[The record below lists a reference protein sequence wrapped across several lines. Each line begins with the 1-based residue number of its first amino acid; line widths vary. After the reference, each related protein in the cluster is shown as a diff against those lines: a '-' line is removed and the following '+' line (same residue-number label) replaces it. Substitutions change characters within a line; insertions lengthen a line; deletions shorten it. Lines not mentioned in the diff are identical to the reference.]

1 MLSSISTRDRLR
13 RSMST
18 RSMRR
23 TRAAREPVPV
33 DPEIAKAQAK
43 AAASRAMR
51 SNASSAESKSY
62 NRLGGPAQVAI
73 PRRRPRSSLQ
83 SAEEDASV
91 YSASIAT
98 PVRSRQSMERNGLN
112 RGSILE
118 ESTVLPPITE
128 LQGLDGRDSSLP
140 SSYRRLRKA
149 RSMFSTRARSSHVPY
164 LPPPISPRNAC
175 ELDRTPE
182 IELPRTLRPAISF
195 VGGRHRGSQVIRHA
209 KSHDAAIHIA
219 RNQFMEEAES
229 SPSQV
234 RHSSFFNRHRREHR
248 PFRKTFRVTS
258 DTGPTSGSS
267 PGRASRWT
275 SRSRSRHFSSSIK
288 NRFRRVFGF
297 SKPAEQQSEFSLG
310 VETSPIAVSEAT
322 VENHSAGRKLGA
334 GIDMG
339 QSEMSSPLPVES
351 PGGDS
356 LCTSKSRVTSWAD
369 SSVANTV
376 MTRKTRH
383 RQSLSLIEEHGDLNK
398 LLPQVPAD
406 HSYRQCPVGE
416 GSINDL
422 YSGMNADSIEAW
434 ADSNDLYSALMQ
446 QIRQQAAHTPDED
459 IVFGTV
465 PEHHAIPKRTS
476 PVYSHHNRRTI
487 RHIPSRDSSTA
498 GSFATARVGT
508 SKSPQRRQPV
518 PLGYSSGTIRKL
530 IYGQEDPS
538 PLHAFSGPK
547 STRSPDATGEE
558 SDEDTES
565 VVISRFEAMRTG
577 TESPSVYSRTTSGN
591 TPAKGSSGCLDSI
604 IQSETGT
611 ATIFA
616 SHRAIYNSP
625 TRTDGS
631 IPSSTRAHASADWQ
645 KWMDSQI
652 ERIEQASPTRE
663 HRRENAQFADDNDD
677 IFMGILNRGPAPG
690 SETAVEPYVPE
701 NAGYNDPMPQ
711 PEPKPLA
718 QNNFSRPFSRSSSVR
733 TILPSQKISPLE
745 RMHNLPDPLGAEEIT
760 DHTGLGASSTSARAP
775 SNQMQSPIR
784 SRSSNLRPQPESPTP
799 DQDGPESQKRMW
811 AREQSRRYSAR
822 RPMVNGKP
830 NQSRSMRSLR
840 HSRAMNN
847 ENTRRQEHHDNLMD
861 DYHKL
866 QDTHS
871 TISSKRMVE
880 MFLDSRRRKMGRE
893 VSGSTAAGEAFI

>member
-1 MLSSISTRDRLR
+1 MFSSISTRDRLR

-23 TRAAREPVPV
+23 TRPAREPEPV

-51 SNASSAESKSY
+51 SNASSTESKAY
-62 NRLGGPAQVAI
+62 ERLGGPAQIAI
-73 PRRRPRSSLQ
+73 PRRRPGSSLQ
-83 SAEEDASV
+83 SAEENASV
-91 YSASIAT
+91 YSASIAPPVT
-98 PVRSRQSMERNGLN
+98 PRQAMERNGTN

-118 ESTVLPPITE
+118 ESAALPPITE

-149 RSMFSTRARSSHVPY
+149 RSMFSTRARSSPVPY
-164 LPPPISPRNAC
+164 VPPPISPRNAC
-175 ELDRTPE
+175 ELDRSPE

-195 VGGRHRGSQVIRHA
+195 VGGRHRGSRAIRHA
-209 KSHDAAIHIA
+209 KSHDAAIEIA
-219 RNQFMEEAES
+219 RSQFMEEAES
-229 SPSQV
+229 SASQA
-234 RHSSFFNRHRREHR
+234 RRSSFLTRHKREHR
-248 PFRKTFRVTS
+248 PFRKTFRVAS

-275 SRSRSRHFSSSIK
+275 SRSRSRHFSSSIR
-288 NRFRRVFGF
+288 NGFRRVFGF
-297 SKPAEQQSEFSLG
+297 SKPAEQQSELSLG
-310 VETSPIAVSEAT
+310 VKVSPITASERT
-322 VENHSAGRKLGA
+322 VEHHPAERELGA
-334 GIDMG
+334 GIDME
-339 QSEMSSPLPVES
+339 QYMTSSPLPVES

-356 LCTSKSRVTSWAD
+356 LYTSKSRVTSWAD

-398 LLPQVPAD
+398 QLPHVPAD
-406 HSYRQCPVGE
+406 HTHRQLPVGE
-416 GSINDL
+416 RSINDL

-446 QIRQQAAHTPDED
+446 QIRRRAVHTPDD
-459 IVFGTV
+459 VIVFGTV
-465 PEHHAIPKRTS
+465 PEHRVIPERTS
-476 PVYSHHNRRTI
+476 SVYSHRSRRTI
-487 RHIPSRDSSTA
+487 RHIPSRDSSTP

-518 PLGYSSGTIRKL
+518 PLGYTSGTISKL
-530 IYGQEDPS
+530 IFSQDDQS
-538 PLHAFSGPK
+538 PLHAFSGRK
-547 STRSPDATGEE
+547 SPRSPDAIGEE
-558 SDEDTES
+558 PDEDTES

-577 TESPSVYSRTTSGN
+577 TKSPSVYSRTTSGN
-591 TPAKGSSGCLDSI
+591 TPTKGSSGWLDSI
-604 IQSETGT
+604 IQRETGT

-616 SHRAIYNSP
+616 SQRAIYSSP

-631 IPSSTRAHASADWQ
+631 IPPSIRAHASADWQ

-663 HRRENAQFADDNDD
+663 HRREDAQFADDDDD
-677 IFMGILNRGPAPG
+677 IFMGMLKRGPAPG
-690 SETAVEPYVPE
+690 PETDVEPYVPDDE
-701 NAGYNDPMPQ
+701 GCNGPLPQ
-711 PEPKPLA
+711 AELKPLA
-718 QNNFSRPFSRSSSVR
+718 QNNFSRPFSRASSVR
-733 TILPSQKISPLE
+733 TILPSLKIPPLE
-745 RMHNLPDPLGAEEIT
+745 PMHNLPNPSGAEENSEPPVL
-760 DHTGLGASSTSARAP
+760 DASPMSARAP
-775 SNQMQSPIR
+775 SNQMRSPIR
-784 SRSSNLRPQPESPTP
+784 SGSSNMRPQPESPSP
-799 DQDGPESQKRMW
+799 HQAGPESQKGMW
-811 AREQSRRYSAR
+811 TREQSRRYSAR
-822 RPMVNGKP
+822 RPIASGKP
-830 NQSRSMRSLR
+830 SQSRSMRSLR
-840 HSRAMNN
+840 HSRGMNN
-847 ENTRRQEHHDNLMD
+847 ENTRQQEEHDDLMD

-893 VSGSTAAGEAFI
+893 ASRSTAAEEAFI